1 MEPSPSEYASG
12 GADGFRS
19 RSADKSQ
26 EITTSEL
33 TERIQSE
40 NATALPE
47 DWSTVGGLLKALT
60 E

>member
-33 TERIQSE
+33 TERI
-40 NATALPE
+40 N
-47 DWSTVGGLLKALT
+47 
-60 E
+60 